1 MTESKKIWRV
11 MQTSKV
17 IDQKYSGGAYSSVKR
32 VPCVASKK
40 PPFPFK
46 ANMPVAV
53 FCAGKESLIFMPDKL
68 FIMQGCK
75 VGVLNYSD
83 INTNAYQQR
92 FIEDETVPKDARIVD
107 HTWKYV
113 NKSGGPDKRFKDNKK
128 LPVCLYGQVE
138 LKASLGLNTVL
149 MFSNANLV

>member
-1 MTESKKIWRV
+1 MLQLSYIT
-11 MQTSKV
+11 T
-17 IDQKYSGGAYSSVKR
+17 
-32 VPCVASKK
+32 
-40 PPFPFK
+40 
-46 ANMPVAV
+46 
-53 FCAGKESLIFMPDKL
+53 
-68 FIMQGCK
+68 
-75 VGVLNYSD
+75 
-83 INTNAYQQR
+83 
-92 FIEDETVPKDARIVD
+92 D